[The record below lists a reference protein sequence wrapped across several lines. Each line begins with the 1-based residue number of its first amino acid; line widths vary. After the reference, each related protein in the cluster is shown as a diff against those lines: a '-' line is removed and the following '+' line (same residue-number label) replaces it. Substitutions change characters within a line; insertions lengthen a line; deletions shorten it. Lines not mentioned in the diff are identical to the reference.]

1 MEKASKGGSRA
12 DGIAIDSKQGMKVKT
27 SYGLD
32 RSSYN
37 GGAKE
42 RGEKMGGGVDNL
54 SHSLSGSSAN
64 QRNK

>member
-1 MEKASKGGSRA
+1 MSKDKMGSRA
-12 DGIAIDSKQGMKVKT
+12 DGVKKESANGDKILT

-37 GGAKE
+37 GGQKE
-42 RGEKMGGGVDNL
+42 RGEKMGGGVNNL